1 LSNPHTFIATLAL
14 CCAAAVA
21 AAAAERPEPG
31 PWQFEATTGL
41 NLSQSA
47 FSNNWAGGDQ
57 GAINWVLNAD
67 VKAERQVSPSLHWSN
82 LLQLAYGQTTKQEP
96 DPDDRARKVWSHPDK
111 TTDLVLFES
120 VGRFTLGAFVDPY
133 LSFRLDTQ
141 FLDEGDPYGRNI
153 LFNPVKLTQSG
164 GVARVLEK
172 TEEKELIMRVGFGL
186 RESFARTYVDSLAE
200 ETTSF
205 TTTDGGFEWQTDAT
219 YPLLDKK
226 VLYRGKLLIFL
237 PLFYNQSTDLEDFD
251 AEALLAD
258 PGREAVADFW
268 KAPDVNFQN
277 TFSAG
282 ITEWLS
288 VNLYLQLVYDKF
300 DAATD
305 VDNTLP
311 LASRIQEIDG
321 GIRKAGQFKQT
332 LALGLTYRLF

>member
-1 LSNPHTFIATLAL
+1 MSSRCTAIFPIAL
-14 CCAAAVA
+14 CILTTMSAV
-21 AAAAERPEPG
+21 AAERPEPG

-47 FSNNWAGGDQ
+47 FSDNWAGGDQ

-82 LLQLAYGQTTKQEP
+82 LLQLAYGQTSKQEA
-96 DPDDRARKVWSHPDK
+96 DPSDRTRKVWSRPDK

-133 LSFRLDTQ
+133 LSLRLDTQ
-141 FLDEGDPYGRNI
+141 FVDESDPYDRDI
-153 LFNPVKLTQSG
+153 LFNPVKLTQTV
-164 GVARVLEK
+164 GVAHVFEK
-172 TEEKELIMRVGFGL
+172 TEDAELISRVGFGL

-226 VLYRGKLLIFL
+226 VLYRGKLLVFL
-237 PLFYNQSTDLEDFD
+237 PIFYNQSSNLEDFD
-251 AEALLAD
+251 AEALLTY
-258 PGREAVADFW
+258 PNREEVADFW
-268 KAPDVNFQN
+268 KSPDINFQN

-282 ITEWLS
+282 ITEWLA

-300 DAATD
+300 DAATN
-305 VDNTLP
+305 VDNSLP